1 MKQLNKRTEKKK
13 TKQKMSK
20 VCDEA
25 LPFNVMYYHALI
37 KEIVKEFTK
46 QSKEVGQ
53 AFQINIFYSET
64 QAVFIFT
71 KKFATNGV
79 LEARHVFPLRSESLM
94 DRQLTSLFTTFY
106 RTKNFNGQ

>member
-1 MKQLNKRTEKKK
+1 MN
-13 TKQKMSK
+13 K
-20 VCDEA
+20 VCDEP
-25 LPFNVMYYHALI
+25 LPFNVMYYHALV
-37 KEIVKEFTK
+37 KEIVKEFTE
-46 QSKEVGQ
+46 QSKEVGE

-79 LEARHVFPLRSESLM
+79 LEARHVFPLGSESLM

>member
-1 MKQLNKRTEKKK
+1 
-13 TKQKMSK
+13 MSK
-20 VCDEA
+20 VCDGA

-94 DRQLTSLFTTFY
+94 DSQLTSLFTTSY

>member
-1 MKQLNKRTEKKK
+1 
-13 TKQKMSK
+13 
-20 VCDEA
+20 
-25 LPFNVMYYHALI
+25 MYYHALV

-46 QSKEVGQ
+46 QSKEVGE

-79 LEARHVFPLRSESLM
+79 LEALPCIPIKIRIL
-94 DRQLTSLFTTFY
+94 
-106 RTKNFNGQ
+106 NG

>member
-1 MKQLNKRTEKKK
+1 
-13 TKQKMSK
+13 MSK
-20 VCDEA
+20 VCDET

-37 KEIVKEFTK
+37 EEIVKEFTK

-71 KKFATNGV
+71 KKFAINGV
-79 LEARHVFPLRSESLM
+79 LEARHVFPLKSESLM

>member
-1 MKQLNKRTEKKK
+1 
-13 TKQKMSK
+13 
-20 VCDEA
+20 
-25 LPFNVMYYHALI
+25 MYYHALV

-46 QSKEVGQ
+46 QSKEVGE

-106 RTKNFNGQ
+106 KRILMVNDISAWKPLQIQFHS

>member
-1 MKQLNKRTEKKK
+1 
-13 TKQKMSK
+13 MSK
-20 VCDEA
+20 VCDGA

-37 KEIVKEFTK
+37 EEIVKEFTK

-64 QAVFIFT
+64 QTVFIFT
-71 KKFATNGV
+71 KKFAINGV
-79 LEARHVFPLRSESLM
+79 LEACHVFPLRSESLI

>member
-1 MKQLNKRTEKKK
+1 MN
-13 TKQKMSK
+13 K
-20 VCDEA
+20 VCDE
-25 LPFNVMYYHALI
+25 PRHFNVMYYHALV

-46 QSKEVGQ
+46 QFKEVGE

>member
-1 MKQLNKRTEKKK
+1 MN
-13 TKQKMSK
+13 K

-64 QAVFIFT
+64 
-71 KKFATNGV
+71 
-79 LEARHVFPLRSESLM
+79 
-94 DRQLTSLFTTFY
+94 
-106 RTKNFNGQ
+106 

>member
-1 MKQLNKRTEKKK
+1 MN
-13 TKQKMSK
+13 K
-20 VCDEA
+20 VCDEL
-25 LPFNVMYYHALI
+25 LPFNVMYYHALV

-46 QSKEVGQ
+46 QSKEVGE

-106 RTKNFNGQ
+106 RTKNFNGH